1 MAKAA
6 CRGQSCALC
15 GVSYG
20 SLAVVALCSSLTGVV
35 SQSPGA
41 CSSPPP
47 LHPRPCKK
55 VLPLVTV
62 EITGLADGTASF
74 LAALRPLLLG
84 PYLLVCCFL
93 IAHAGT
99 SACFVPRILLDCANM
114 RQKERGPALWE
125 MKLASSLLVSVL
137 PGFLSLSPACV
148 LASGGFYP
156 FSARPALPTAPPH
169 WEPLHALGHLM
180 VALRVPLNQSL
191 NLSVPAFCL
200 KV

>member
-35 SQSPGA
+35 SHSPGA

-137 PGFLSLSPACV
+137 PGFLSLSPA
-148 LASGGFYP
+148 FYY
-156 FSARPALPTAPPH
+156 FK
-169 WEPLHALGHLM
+169 
-180 VALRVPLNQSL
+180 LRSL
-191 NLSVPAFCL
+191 
-200 KV
+200 